1 MGLQARELLWLAL
14 LATVLVHNAEE
25 LIGDLPG
32 WNQQHQL
39 IPGPP
44 LNDPAVFTAAVV
56 ALSAAGVVV
65 TWIAVRRRPEWSTP
79 ALATAAV
86 VMLLNALSHLAFSMV
101 SASYMPGVLSAAAL
115 VLPASVL
122 TVGWLYRGRSRG
134 RHSAGSPQGNT
145 APSPG

>member
-25 LIGDLPG
+25 LISDLPG

-39 IPGPP
+39 IPGPL
-44 LNDPAVFTAAVV
+44 LNDPAAFVV
-56 ALSAAGVVV
+56 AVAALSVLGVLV
-65 TWIAVRRRPEWSTP
+65 TWIAVRQRPEWSTP
-79 ALATAAV
+79 ALATVAV
-86 VMLLNALSHLAFSMV
+86 VMLLHALSHLAFSMV
-101 SASYMPGVLSAAAL
+101 SASYMPGMLTAAAL
-115 VLPASVL
+115 ALPVSAL
-122 TVGWLYRGRSRG
+122 TLGWLYRGRSRG